1 MVDFKSLVGLK
12 REIAA
17 YDLEKLYGSLDV
29 KGTHTELRQ
38 AQREALADLTARQAE
53 RDLVLK
59 ISTGAGKTTVG
70 LLYLLGFMRQ
80 KHGAGVFLC
89 PTVQLVEQVIQ
100 EATKLGIQAFHY
112 ARGEK
117 YPDPACVRGEA
128 VLVCTYEKLFN
139 AKTTFLRSDVNIVP
153 TALVLDD
160 AHAGVE
166 TVRKQFTLK
175 VTGNAFEDLVKIL
188 AARCRSY
195 HPTRWQEV
203 EQGDPLAVLEIPH
216 WIWIDLVADI
226 RATLH
231 RHSDDDSFQF
241 SWPFLEGVLPLCRCV
256 VSGTVSEI
264 APEVLPVNLL
274 RPYASADHRLFMS
287 ATLAD
292 DSLLVRELGVEMSA
306 ASNPIAPPS
315 DRGIGERMILAPA
328 LVSPNLDRG
337 FVMEVCAQLARQ
349 SNVVVLT
356 SSEQLAKDWVS
367 AGAAFFAGDQFSD
380 GVRRLRDQS
389 SGLRFAVFA
398 QRYDGVDL
406 PDDSCRVLVLDGV
419 PFGESL
425 IDKADSLLAFAPGG
439 VRNRTIFRIEQG
451 MGRAVRSHAD
461 YAVVLLVGQDLAT
474 YIGRTEVLQRMTSD
488 TRAQIDLS
496 VELAEIVK
504 RAKADDPGSAVQQV
518 IAQCLARD
526 EGWKAFYNER
536 IRSAP
541 KRTAEVRHDR
551 IQLAGE
557 ERECHLLA
565 MDNRA
570 PDAVPRLRKALNAAN
585 LQGEELGIYLQRLA
599 RIAHLVDPVEALKI
613 QQGARE
619 HCGSVALP
627 PTAPRKP
634 SAPGAK
640 SVAEKVCAW
649 FRRFA
654 TGNAAVLEA
663 ARVLAS
669 LDYSQRYRDLELAIM
684 ALGEALGADSSRPEV
699 DFDDGPDN
707 LWFWGGTMFVIE
719 VKNEKRESLHKRD
732 SGQLHNSVKWATEA
746 FPEFAERLVPVT
758 VARVSKVDD
767 DAHYPAG
774 SRVLL
779 EDGAKQLARGLQS
792 LCIKLSQ
799 EGPVF
804 VTPENV
810 LAQMGGLG
818 LLPEQFVGCHT
829 FPIES

>member
-1 MVDFKSLVGLK
+1 MVDFKSLVGSK
-12 REIAA
+12 REIAT
-17 YDLEKLYGSLDV
+17 YDLEKLYSSLDV

-38 AQREALADLTARQAE
+38 VQREALAELTARRTD
-53 RDLVLK
+53 RDVVLK

-70 LLYLLGFMRQ
+70 LLYLLGHMRQ
-80 KHGAGVFLC
+80 QRGVGVFLC

-128 VLVCTYEKLFN
+128 ILVCTYEKLFN
-139 AKTTFLRSDVNIVP
+139 AKTTFLRSDVSINPV
-153 TALVLDD
+153 ALVLDD

-175 VTGNAFEDLVKIL
+175 VTGDAFEELKRL
-188 AARCRSY
+188 LSARCRSY

-203 EQGDPLAVLEIPH
+203 EQEDPLALLEVPH
-216 WIWIDLVADI
+216 WIWGDLAADL
-226 RATLH
+226 RANLH
-231 RHSDDDSFQF
+231 RYAEDNSFQF
-241 SWPFLEGVLPLCRCV
+241 SWRFLESVLPLCRCV
-256 VSGTVSEI
+256 VSGSRAEI
-264 APEVLPVNLL
+264 APEVLPVNQL
-274 RPYASADHRLFMS
+274 RPFESAGHRLFMS

-292 DSLLVRELGVEMSA
+292 DSLLVRELGAEQRA
-306 ASNPIAPPS
+306 AEVPIAPPS
-315 DRGIGERMILAPA
+315 DRGLGERMILAPA
-328 LVSPNLDRG
+328 LVSPDLDRA
-337 FVMEVCAQLARQ
+337 FVMRACSQFARTT
-349 SNVVVLT
+349 NVVVLT

-367 AGAAFFAGDQFSD
+367 AGAAYFAGEHFSE
-380 GVRRLRDQS
+380 GVRQLRDPG

-425 IDKADSLLAFAPGG
+425 IDKADSMLAFAPGG
-439 VRNRTIFRIEQG
+439 VRNRTVFRIEQG

-461 YAVVLLVGQDLAT
+461 YAVVLLAGQDLAT
-474 YIGRTEVLQRMTSD
+474 YIGRTEVLQQMTSD
-488 TRAQIDLS
+488 ARAQIDLS
-496 VELAEIVK
+496 VELADIVK
-504 RAKADDPGSAVQQV
+504 RSKAEDPGAAVQQV
-518 IAQCLARD
+518 IAQSLARD

-541 KRTAEVRHDR
+541 RRTVEVRHDR
-551 IQLAGE
+551 IQLAAE

-565 MDNRA
+565 VDNRA
-570 PDAVPRLRKALNAAN
+570 PDAVPRLRKALNAAK
-585 LQGEELGIYLQRLA
+585 LQGDELGIYLQRLS
-599 RIAHLVDPVEALKI
+599 RITYLFDPVEALKI

-627 PTAPRKP
+627 PTAPRRP

-640 SVAEKVCAW
+640 SVAERVCAW
-649 FRRFA
+649 FRGFA
-654 TGNAAVLEA
+654 AGNAAVLEA
-663 ARVLAS
+663 ARILAS
-669 LDYSQRYRDLELAIM
+669 LDFEQRYRDLEAAIM
-684 ALGEALGADSSRPEV
+684 ALGEALGAESSRPEM

-719 VKNEKRESLHKRD
+719 VKNEKRDSLHKSD
-732 SGQLHNSVKWATEA
+732 SGQLHNSVKWAKEA
-746 FPEFAERLVPVT
+746 FPEFEERLVPVT
-758 VARVSKVDD
+758 VARVSRVDG

-779 EDGAKQLARGLQS
+779 EDGAKQLGRGLHS
-792 LCIKLSQ
+792 LCIRLAQ

-810 LAQMGGLG
+810 LARMTELQ
-818 LLPEQFVGCHT
+818 LLPEQFAGRHT
-829 FPIES
+829 IAL